1 MSEALWSLKWEKGEL
16 VLLDQTKLPGNIS
29 YIHCRESR
37 EVGEAIS
44 RLSVRGAP
52 AIGVAAA
59 YGMVLAFKEIK
70 KEGLSGPSLRMPST
84 GRPESLL
91 LLVLRQ

>member
-52 AIGVAAA
+52 AIGVAAPTA
-59 YGMVLAFKEIK
+59 WYWPLRKSK
-70 KEGLSGPSLRMPST
+70 KKGFPA
-84 GRPESLL
+84 LL
-91 LLVLRQ
+91 

>member
-29 YIHCRESR
+29 YIHCRGSR

-44 RLSVRGAP
+44 RLSA
-52 AIGVAAA
+52 
-59 YGMVLAFKEIK
+59 
-70 KEGLSGPSLRMPST
+70 
-84 GRPESLL
+84 
-91 LLVLRQ
+91 VLRPSGWRRPTAWYWPLRKSKKKGSQALL

>member
-16 VLLDQTKLPGNIS
+16 VLLDQTKLPGSIS

-44 RLSVRGAP
+44 RCSGHRG
-52 AIGVAAA
+52 G
-59 YGMVLAFKEIK
+59 G
-70 KEGLSGPSLRMPST
+70 GLRHGT
-84 GRPESLL
+84 GL
-91 LLVLRQ
+91 